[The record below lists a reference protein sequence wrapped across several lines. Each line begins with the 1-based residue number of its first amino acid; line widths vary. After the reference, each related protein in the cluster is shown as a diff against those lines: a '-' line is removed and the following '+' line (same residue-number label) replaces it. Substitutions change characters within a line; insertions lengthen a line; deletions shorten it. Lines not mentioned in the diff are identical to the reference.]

1 MHKYIKI
8 VAIATLA
15 FITLC
20 GCSSNETESP
30 KMDDA
35 TYELEEPNEVLEE
48 AHTLI
53 FDSTFI
59 GDIGKTEN
67 EWTDDSD
74 WYELD
79 GLDSFTVKTQDNQ
92 IIGIITYNKS
102 GDTIM
107 DYYTEE
113 GIVKMDLTSEDA
125 HYIEFL

>member
-53 FDSTFI
+53 F
-59 GDIGKTEN
+59 
-67 EWTDDSD
+67 
-74 WYELD
+74 
-79 GLDSFTVKTQDNQ
+79 
-92 IIGIITYNKS
+92 
-102 GDTIM
+102 
-107 DYYTEE
+107 
-113 GIVKMDLTSEDA
+113 
-125 HYIEFL
+125 